1 MTWDFLAEMNVQFP
15 GESGFHR
22 LSLGPVTWE
31 KSKLCCHFKQWKFA
45 DCQSTS
51 FWESVCPQECL
62 TKREDYKN
70 ALGKANPVLTFSVTD

>member
-1 MTWDFLAEMNVQFP
+1 MRWDFLAEMNFQFP

-22 LSLGPVTWE
+22 LSLRPVTWE
-31 KSKLCCHFKQWKFA
+31 NQNSAVISNEWKFV

-51 FWESVCPQECL
+51 FWESMCPQECL

-70 ALGKANPVLTFSVTD
+70 PLGKVNPLLTFSVTE